1 MRLIKIKRK
10 KLLVNHIKMKKVID
24 RERIEIKDI
33 TMFLLLNKAQKNNV
47 EQEKKKPDI
56 GKSCCI
62 ILCNY

>member
-47 EQEKKKPDI
+47 EQEKKNQI
-56 GKSCCI
+56 QE
-62 ILCNY
+62 NHAV